1 VPRTVHSVWTRVGEV
16 ATREAVIVPPQ
27 MPLREVSAVM
37 ARHDIGAVVVGTP
50 KRAVGILSERD
61 VVTALA
67 GGADPDQ
74 ATAAGAMSADVVS
87 VRPGDTLYDAA
98 VDMLDLGIRHVAVVD
113 EQGAVVGMV
122 SVRDLLRPLLTGT
135 LDR

>member
-1 VPRTVHSVWTRVGEV
+1 MTRPMTVWTRVNEA

-27 MPLREVSAVM
+27 MCLREVSVVM
-37 ARHDIGAVVVGTP
+37 AAHDIGAVIVGTA
-50 KRAVGILSERD
+50 KRALGVLSERD
-61 VVTALA
+61 VVTAIA
-67 GGADPDQ
+67 AGADADQ

-98 VDMLDLGIRHVAVVD
+98 VDMLDLGIRHVPVLD
-113 EQGAVVGMV
+113 EHGAVLGMV
-122 SVRDLLRPLLTGT
+122 SVRDLLRPLLSAS

>member
-1 VPRTVHSVWTRVGEV
+1 MTVWTRVNEA

-27 MPLREVSAVM
+27 MCLREVSVVM
-37 ARHDIGAVVVGTP
+37 AAHDIGAVIVGTA
-50 KRAVGILSERD
+50 KRALGVLSERD
-61 VVTALA
+61 VVTAIA
-67 GGADPDQ
+67 AGADADQ

-98 VDMLDLGIRHVAVVD
+98 VDMLDLGIRHVPVLD
-113 EQGAVVGMV
+113 EHGAVLGMV
-122 SVRDLLRPLLTGT
+122 SVRDLLRPLLSAS

>member
-1 VPRTVHSVWTRVGEV
+1 MTVWTKVNEA

-27 MPLREVSAVM
+27 MCLRQVSGVM
-37 ARHDIGAVVVGTP
+37 AAHDIGAVIVGTT
-50 KRAVGILSERD
+50 KRALGVLSERD
-61 VVTALA
+61 IVTAIA
-67 GGADPDQ
+67 AGADADQ

-98 VDMLDLGIRHVAVVD
+98 VDMLDLGIRHVPVLDEHGVVL
-113 EQGAVVGMV
+113 GMV
-122 SVRDLLRPLLTGT
+122 SVRDLLRPLLTAT

>member
-1 VPRTVHSVWTRVGEV
+1 MARPSSVWTRVKEV

-27 MPLREVSAVM
+27 MRLREVTAVM
-37 ARHDIGAVVVGTP
+37 ANHDIGAVIVGNTE
-50 KRAVGILSERD
+50 RALGIVSERD

-67 GGADPDQ
+67 AGADADV
-74 ATAAGAMSADVVS
+74 ATAAGAMSGDVVS

-98 VDMLDLGIRHVAVVD
+98 VDMLDLGIRHVAVLD
-113 EQGAVVGMV
+113 EHGAVLGMV
-122 SVRDLLRPLLTGT
+122 SVRDLLRPLLTAT